1 MGNSEIRMHK
11 PRRQVRAFI
20 PHSPFRIPHLHDS
33 PFPIP
38 HSPFPIARLYCSPI
52 LDPGFDPPGDSM
64 QPYDFAMLLVLIAAT
79 VFGFWKGMAWQLASL
94 GSLVA
99 SYFVAMRFSEK
110 LAPYLSSDAQWN
122 IYLAMLL
129 LYLGT
134 SLVIWIAF
142 RFVSQTIDRIKL
154 REFDRQ
160 IGGLLGAAKGVL
172 WCMIITYF
180 AVMLSANARDK
191 ILKSR
196 SANYIAQLIHRAKP
210 VLPEQAQQLLGPYL
224 DKLDEELDPSNP
236 NPTPAAGAE
245 PVRSLF
251 H

>member
-1 MGNSEIRMHK
+1 
-11 PRRQVRAFI
+11 
-20 PHSPFRIPHLHDS
+20 
-33 PFPIP
+33 
-38 HSPFPIARLYCSPI
+38 
-52 LDPGFDPPGDSM
+52 M
-64 QPYDFAMLLVLIAAT
+64 QPYDFGMLLVLIAAT
-79 VFGFWKGMAWQLASL
+79 VFGFWKGMAWQVASL

-99 SYFVAMRFSEK
+99 SYFVATHFSEK
-110 LAPYLSSDAQWN
+110 LAPYLSSDTHWN

-134 SLVIWIAF
+134 SMVIWLAF

-154 REFDRQ
+154 REFDKQ

-180 AVMLSANARDK
+180 AVMLSANAREK

-210 VLPEQAQQLLGPYL
+210 VLPAEAQKLLGPYL

-236 NPTPAAGAE
+236 NPTPPSADE
-245 PVRSLF
+245 LRRSLF
-251 H
+251 K

>member
-1 MGNSEIRMHK
+1 
-11 PRRQVRAFI
+11 
-20 PHSPFRIPHLHDS
+20 
-33 PFPIP
+33 
-38 HSPFPIARLYCSPI
+38 
-52 LDPGFDPPGDSM
+52 M

-79 VFGFWKGMAWQLASL
+79 VFGFWKGMAWQVASL

-99 SYFVAMRFSEK
+99 SYFVATHFSDQ
-110 LAPYLSSDAQWN
+110 LAPYLSSDASWN

-134 SLVIWIAF
+134 SMVIWLAF

-180 AVMLSANARDK
+180 AVMLSANAREK

-196 SANYIAQLIHRAKP
+196 SANYIALLIHRAKP
-210 VLPEQAQQLLGPYL
+210 VLPAQAQQLVGPYL
-224 DKLDEELDPSNP
+224 DKLDEELNPSIP
-236 NPTPAAGAE
+236 NPE
-245 PVRSLF
+245 PTTDNQLRRPLF
-251 H
+251 Q